1 MLRFARG
8 WVDRPEDAEEMLHCG
23 GVIAGVPCDRELAGL
38 SDYLDG
44 ALALDERIAIEEH
57 VRLCDV
63 CERFGGEFAALIDRL
78 RLRLSTADPLPHET
92 ERRLRARL
100 GL

>member
-1 MLRFARG
+1 
-8 WVDRPEDAEEMLHCG
+8 MLHG
-23 GVIAGVPCDRELAGL
+23 SRVIAGVSCDRVLAGL
-38 SDYLDG
+38 SDYFDG
-44 ALALDERIAIEEH
+44 ALAHDERIAIEEH